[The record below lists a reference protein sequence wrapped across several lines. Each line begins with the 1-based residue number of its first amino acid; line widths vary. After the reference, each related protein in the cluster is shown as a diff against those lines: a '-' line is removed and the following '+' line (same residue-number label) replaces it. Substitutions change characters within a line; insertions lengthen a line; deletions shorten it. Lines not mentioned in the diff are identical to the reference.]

1 MFDETEKYQHTDRSS
16 SFDDEKTIQEKVDF
30 ANNRGLHGLMVW
42 AVDIDDDK
50 GTALRAL
57 TGNRKTTE
65 TTDLAQFL
73 QSSDP
78 SISHSTDDPSK
89 CYISGCNKLC
99 DAGWTPVGRAN
110 TDANGKNRCP
120 TRSVVRGCLTWS
132 FADIGADTRN

>member
-1 MFDETEKYQHTDRSS
+1 MSIRRSYEYKALVTDNFP

-30 ANNRGLHGLMVW
+30 ANKRGLNGLMVW

-57 TGNRKTTE
+57 TGNRKIVE
-65 TTDLAQFL
+65 KTDLAQFL
-73 QSSDP
+73 ESSDP

-89 CYISGCNKLC
+89 CYISECSRLC
-99 DAGWTPVGRAN
+99 DPGWTSVGRCN

-120 TRSVVRGCLTWS
+120 TKFVVHICRL
-132 FADIGADTRN
+132 